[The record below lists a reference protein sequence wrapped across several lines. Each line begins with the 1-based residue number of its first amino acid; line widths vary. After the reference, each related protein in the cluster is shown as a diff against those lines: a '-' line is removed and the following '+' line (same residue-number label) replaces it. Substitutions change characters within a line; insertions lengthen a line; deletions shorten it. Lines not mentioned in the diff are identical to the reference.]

1 MENPITY
8 WCGTYGVVTNDQWPL
23 CPNNVRHTIITG
35 NSDGSRKSPELPTL
49 HIAARSARYWQS
61 NVHIN
66 LPRFPGTQT
75 RPALPCHC
83 YGESHRSH
91 RSQGISFWNTI
102 SEGYG
107 WNMAFVHI
115 YSGELRTAQ
124 RNSSKGQEGTIKDFP
139 SSLF

>member
-83 YGESHRSH
+83 YGESVKSH
-91 RSQGISFWNTI
+91 RSLRAYNSGTQSLRG
-102 SEGYG
+102 
-107 WNMAFVHI
+107 MA
-115 YSGELRTAQ
+115 
-124 RNSSKGQEGTIKDFP
+124 GTWP
-139 SSLF
+139 GPHLW